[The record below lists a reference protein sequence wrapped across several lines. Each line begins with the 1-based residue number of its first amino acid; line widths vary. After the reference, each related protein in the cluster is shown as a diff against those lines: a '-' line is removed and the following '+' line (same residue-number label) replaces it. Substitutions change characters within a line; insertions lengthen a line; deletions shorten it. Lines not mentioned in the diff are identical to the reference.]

1 MIIFILFVSTGVLF
15 ERALSVLVSLT
26 TQYQKNNINIISKK
40 YLKSSKETRSIDIAE
55 DFVFLSEE
63 VDKIQVKIEL
73 KNGFIC
79 MISCCMF

>member
-63 VDKIQVKIEL
+63 ADKIQVKIEL
-73 KNGFIC
+73 KNGFIY

>member
-1 MIIFILFVSTGVLF
+1 MIIFIIFVSTGVLF

-63 VDKIQVKIEL
+63 ADKIQVKIEL
-73 KNGFIC
+73 KNGFIY

>member
-55 DFVFLSEE
+55 DCVFLSEE
-63 VDKIQVKIEL
+63 ADKIQVKIEL
-73 KNGFIC
+73 KNGFIY